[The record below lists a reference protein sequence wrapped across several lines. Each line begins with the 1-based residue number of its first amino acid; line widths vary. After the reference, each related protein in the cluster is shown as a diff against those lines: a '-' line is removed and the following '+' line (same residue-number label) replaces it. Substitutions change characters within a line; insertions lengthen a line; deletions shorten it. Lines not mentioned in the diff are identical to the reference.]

1 MLLPANASLIKIGCV
16 NMDFKAGDLV
26 KLKPDSWWYKRSAS
40 CRKLVVSGLIM
51 VTDGLP
57 GSDKFFY
64 GFVCGLDGEIHLWS
78 NDQFDLVSRGS
89 E

>member
-1 MLLPANASLIKIGCV
+1 MV
-16 NMDFKAGDLV
+16 D
-26 KLKPDSWWYKRSAS
+26 
-40 CRKLVVSGLIM
+40 SGLIM